1 MGKKNKKSRRYD
13 DGDLLLGDEIATNDN
28 ILEAAK
34 EDTIDGEDSS
44 AMPID
49 ETQDADETP
58 NDTAS
63 FLQAKEQLN
72 NNAKP
77 KQSSTSIINI
87 DLIKLEATMTEVLK
101 SYENNYQSED
111 WLHRTIEKNMHL
123 PKHSLKSNLESHI
136 LDDMLSRVENE
147 VQTKLDI
154 RYDEDMKNK
163 SKFDVLLAEISAKK
177 SELSSVDEVTLRE
190 QAILARLDPDEVIDT
205 VREAISSASND
216 TGEVDEQQQQLDN
229 YSMSVSILLALQPYI
244 QQQCSTHQSLIYFIM
259 RHICLVLYKVLSL
272 ILGEQASARADQ
284 LWEKIHLPKLK
295 AEQLAQEQENDNK
308 MLQNNMHL
316 WSTEQQTWIEK
327 DKVYH
332 PAAHTSTIPPT
343 IRYNT
348 TRKAWERWQKNLTT
362 RTKAMKQAAAI
373 GKVAPPFTRGTFVP
387 VRAGEGW
394 ASAPDQAEVD
404 NEQIVSGSM
413 RFFVCLPT
421 KQQQQQQQSTVSE
434 KQQLFEVVDVTT
446 WVSKTL
452 LSKEV
457 AREVGAVDSGKELF
471 SLDVSSLL
479 IGKKGGKK
487 GNKNSN
493 NNRGPKK
500 NQSKDGNNKDDDDE
514 ISVRKGV
521 GYTALVND
529 KYMDRMNNK

>member
-13 DGDLLLGDEIATNDN
+13 DDDLLLGDEIATDN
-28 ILEAAK
+28 NTLEAN
-34 EDTIDGEDSS
+34 EDTTLEEDSS
-44 AMPID
+44 ALPLD
-49 ETQDADETP
+49 ETQDADETLD
-58 NDTAS
+58 DTEKHS
-63 FLQAKEQLN
+63 QAKEQLN
-72 NNAKP
+72 NNKIP

-111 WLHRTIEKNMHL
+111 WLYRTIEKNMHL
-123 PKHSLKSNLESHI
+123 PKHSLKSNLESDI
-136 LDDMLSRVENE
+136 LDDILARVENE

-163 SKFDVLLAEISAKK
+163 SKFDVLLAEISLKT
-177 SELSSVDEVTLRE
+177 ELSSADEATLRE
-190 QAILARLDPDEVIDT
+190 QAILVRLDPDEVIAT
-205 VREAISSASND
+205 VREAINSASNTD
-216 TGEVDEQQQQLDN
+216 EVDEQQLDSVDN
-229 YSMSVSILLALQPYI
+229 YSMSVSILLALRPYI
-244 QQQCSTHQSLIYFIM
+244 HQSSTHQSSFYLIVRY
-259 RHICLVLYKVLSL
+259 ICLVLYKVMSL
-272 ILGEQASARADQ
+272 ILGEQASTKADQ
-284 LWEKIHLPKLK
+284 LWEKIHLPQLK
-295 AEQLAQEQENDNK
+295 AAQLAQEIENDNK
-308 MLQNNMHL
+308 MLQNNNHL
-316 WSTEQQTWIEK
+316 WSNEQQTWIEK

-348 TRKAWERWQKNLTT
+348 SRKVWERWQKNLTT

-387 VRAGEGW
+387 VRVGEGW

-404 NEQIVSGSM
+404 NEQIVSGGV
-413 RFFVCLPT
+413 RFFVCLPMKQQQ
-421 KQQQQQQQSTVSE
+421 KQQQQQSIVSE
-434 KQQLFEVVDVTT
+434 KQQLLEVVDVTT

-457 AREVGAVDSGKELF
+457 AREVGAVDSGKVLF

-479 IGKKGGKK
+479 IGKKGRKK

-493 NNRGPKK
+493 NRGKK
-500 NQSKDGNNKDDDDE
+500 NQSKDENNKDDEEDE
-514 ISVRKGV
+514 TTVARKGV
-521 GYTALVND
+521 GYTARVND